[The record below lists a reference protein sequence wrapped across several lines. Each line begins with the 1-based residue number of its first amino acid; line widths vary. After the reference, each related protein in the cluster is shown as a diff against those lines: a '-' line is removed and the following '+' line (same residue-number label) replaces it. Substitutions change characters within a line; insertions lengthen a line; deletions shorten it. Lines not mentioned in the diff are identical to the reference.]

1 VINTRG
7 DDVTRRWTVRLVTG
21 LVAATAVLT
30 GCSEKQP
37 ANETLPTQTAA
48 ETTPE
53 LPPLGP
59 EEFRVPD
66 QAREKTPEGA
76 VEFVR
81 YYVGLTK
88 FLAETAA
95 DPEPLIQ
102 LSQDCQTCA
111 NIAQS
116 LTDDRAAN
124 YTYREY
130 AYEFTAYGPAQVD
143 GDSAEMGF
151 GYVQGPITVVDP
163 AGQVVASRSAATPTE
178 LQSGAL
184 LKWRADLGSWV
195 ITGLTVG

>member
-1 VINTRG
+1 M
-7 DDVTRRWTVRLVTG
+7 TRRWTVRLTAG
-21 LVAATAVLT
+21 LVAGTAVLT
-30 GCSEKQP
+30 GCSEKQS
-37 ANETLPTQTAA
+37 ANETLPTHTSA

-59 EEFRVPD
+59 EGLPVPPE
-66 QAREKTPEGA
+66 AREKTPEGA

-88 FLAETAA
+88 FLAEKAA

-102 LSQDCQTCA
+102 LSEDCRTCA

-116 LTDDRAAN
+116 LADDRAAN

-130 AYEFTAYGPAQVD
+130 AYEFTEYGPARVD

-151 GYVQGPITVVDP
+151 KYVQGPITVVDP
-163 AGQVVASRSAATPTE
+163 AGEVVADRSAATPAE

-184 LKWRADLGSWV
+184 LAWRTDLVSWV
-195 ITGLTVG
+195 ITGLMVG